1 MMEPGRHCLIFVR
14 CKHECPLNTHRL
26 PAAEARQLLKN
37 FASLIELS
45 QAQGV
50 VMTRKVLRP
59 VALIGTVVTMLTMVL
74 MLSHTTISMSG
85 VGVLKCYGTNGTEK
99 AC

>member
-1 MMEPGRHCLIFVR
+1 
-14 CKHECPLNTHRL
+14 
-26 PAAEARQLLKN
+26 
-37 FASLIELS
+37 
-45 QAQGV
+45 
-50 VMTRKVLRP
+50 MTRKTLRP

-74 MLSHTTISMSG
+74 TLSHTTISMSG